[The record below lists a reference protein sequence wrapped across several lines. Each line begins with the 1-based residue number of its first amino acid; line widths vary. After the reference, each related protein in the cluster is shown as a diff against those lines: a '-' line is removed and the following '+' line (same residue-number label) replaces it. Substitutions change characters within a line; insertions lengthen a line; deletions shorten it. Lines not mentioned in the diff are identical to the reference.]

1 MKWITWS
8 LKSKFDPYQP
18 DQKGKATTALALL
31 RLDEP
36 GLDIKDLYI
45 NSLVNENIENL
56 SSRYS
61 GQLLANGDNPASAWS
76 QVERLNG
83 N

>member
-1 MKWITWS
+1 MQS
-8 LKSKFDPYQP
+8 EFDPYQP
-18 DQKGKATTALALL
+18 DQKDKATTALALL

-36 GLDIKDLYI
+36 GLDFKDLYI

-61 GQLLANGDNPASAWS
+61 GELLALGGNPASAWS